1 MSPQFEG
8 KTLEEA
14 LEIAGQSLGVDR
26 YRLTYHVVLEKRGF
40 LGGIKRVVIEADVNE
55 EDSQQ
60 AAAPRESDRV
70 SEARP
75 ASQKSGPP
83 RSRGRR
89 GRGRDGSR
97 GEGRGEPRGGSERG
111 NRSATGNRGGR
122 QRDPVRADE
131 TEIGETAVPAPEQGP
146 QSAEAAAV
154 AEWCGRLVELS
165 NLQLDLRTFEDEQ
178 QISVRLYGRDRKR
191 ILEQNGSLM
200 DSLQVI
206 TNKALVG
213 RKIEKIIEF
222 DCEEFKGKRSDDL
235 GRQARNLADRVRV
248 DGREQL
254 LPAMTPIE
262 RRIVHLAL
270 QDDAQVTTESRG
282 EGFYKRVA
290 IIRRP
295 PGADLQR
302 EP

>member
-8 KTLEEA
+8 RTLEEA
-14 LEIAGQSLGVDR
+14 LASAGESLGVDR

-40 LGGIKRVVIEADVNE
+40 LGGVKKVVIEADVHDETPQPFTPPESERMPE
-55 EDSQQ
+55 EPRPPSSR
-60 AAAPRESDRV
+60 APE
-70 SEARP
+70 
-75 ASQKSGPP
+75 

-89 GRGRDGSR
+89 GRGREGVPRDSAQRGGQSPRGARGNGLGRSR
-97 GEGRGEPRGGSERG
+97 GPSEPVETDLGG
-111 NRSATGNRGGR
+111 
-122 QRDPVRADE
+122 V
-131 TEIGETAVPAPEQGP
+131 AVPAPDQGP
-146 QSAEAAAV
+146 QSPEAAAV
-154 AEWCGRLVELS
+154 AAWCARLVELS
-165 NLQLDLRTFEDEQ
+165 ALQLDLRTFEDDQ
-178 QISVRLYGRDRKR
+178 QISVRLYGRDRQR
-191 ILEQNGSLM
+191 VLEQNGSLM
-200 DSLQVI
+200 DSLQVL

-213 RKIEKIIEF
+213 RSVEKSIEF
-222 DCEEFKGKRSDDL
+222 DCDEFKEKRNADL
-235 GRQARNLADRVRV
+235 GKQAQTLADRVRA

-270 QDDAQVTTESRG
+270 QDDDEVTTESRG

-295 PGADLQR
+295 PALQP

>member
-1 MSPQFEG
+1 MSPQFDG
-8 KTLEEA
+8 RTLEEA
-14 LEIAGQSLGVDR
+14 LASAGESLGVDR

-40 LGGIKRVVIEADVNE
+40 LGGIKKVVIEADVNDE
-55 EDSQQ
+55 SAQQPPVREPERISSQSRP
-60 AAAPRESDRV
+60 AA
-70 SEARP
+70 ARP
-75 ASQKSGPP
+75 ASP

-97 GEGRGEPRGGSERG
+97 GESSNKAAG
-111 NRSATGNRGGR
+111 RSAGGER
-122 QRDPVRADE
+122 DEQRAGAGRKDE
-131 TEIGETAVPAPEQGP
+131 SDIGDVAIPAPDQEP
-146 QSAEAAAV
+146 QTPEAAAV
-154 AEWCGRLVELS
+154 AAWCRQLIELS
-165 NLQLDLRTFEDEQ
+165 NLELDLRTSEDDQ
-178 QISVRLYGRDRKR
+178 QISVLLYGRDRKR

-213 RKIEKIIEF
+213 RKVEKIIEF
-222 DCEEFKGKRSDDL
+222 DCEEFKGRRNDDL
-235 GRQARNLADRVRV
+235 GRQARSLADRVRA

-270 QDDAQVTTESRG
+270 QDDEQVTTESRG
-282 EGFYKRVA
+282 DGFYKRVA
-290 IIRRP
+290 IIRRQQEA
-295 PGADLQR
+295 GMQR

>member
-8 KTLEEA
+8 RTLEEA
-14 LEIAGQSLGVDR
+14 LASAGDSLGVDR

-40 LGGIKRVVIEADVNE
+40 LGGIKKVVIEADINDE
-55 EDSQQ
+55 TSQQ
-60 AAAPRESDRV
+60 PAPREAERISNE
-70 SEARP
+70 SRP
-75 ASQKSGPP
+75 ASPRSAPA

-89 GRGRDGSR
+89 GRGREGGRPEGSGR
-97 GEGRGEPRGGSERG
+97 EGRSAKGDRSERP
-111 NRSATGNRGGR
+111 RESRLHEAS
-122 QRDPVRADE
+122 D
-131 TEIGETAVPAPEQGP
+131 IGEVATPAPDQGP
-146 QSAEAAAV
+146 QTAEAAAV

-165 NLQLDLRTFEDEQ
+165 NLQLDLRTFEDDQ
-178 QISVRLYGRDRKR
+178 QISVRLYGRDRKLV
-191 ILEQNGSLM
+191 LEQNGALM

-213 RKIEKIIEF
+213 RQIEKIIEF
-222 DCEEFKGKRSDDL
+222 DCEEFKGKRNDDL
-235 GRQARNLADRVRV
+235 GKQARSVADRVRI

-270 QDDAQVTTESRG
+270 QDDEQVTTESRG

-290 IIRRP
+290 IIRRQRT
-295 PGADLQR
+295 ASLQR

>member
-1 MSPQFEG
+1 MSPQFDG
-8 KTLEEA
+8 RTLEEA
-14 LEIAGQSLGVDR
+14 LASAGESLGVDR

-40 LGGIKRVVIEADVNE
+40 LGGIKKVVIEADVNDE
-55 EDSQQ
+55 SAQQPPVREPERISSQSRP
-60 AAAPRESDRV
+60 AA
-70 SEARP
+70 ARP
-75 ASQKSGPP
+75 ASP

-97 GEGRGEPRGGSERG
+97 GEGSNKAAG
-111 NRSATGNRGGR
+111 RSAGGER
-122 QRDPVRADE
+122 DEQRAGAGRKDE
-131 TEIGETAVPAPEQGP
+131 SDIGDVAIPAPDQEP
-146 QSAEAAAV
+146 QTPEAAAV
-154 AEWCGRLVELS
+154 AAWCRQLIELS
-165 NLQLDLRTFEDEQ
+165 NLELDLRTSEDDQ
-178 QISVRLYGRDRKR
+178 QISVLLYGRDRKR

-213 RKIEKIIEF
+213 RKVEKIIEF
-222 DCEEFKGKRSDDL
+222 DCEEFKGRRNDDL
-235 GRQARNLADRVRV
+235 GRQARSLADRVRA

-270 QDDAQVTTESRG
+270 QDDEQVTTESRG
-282 EGFYKRVA
+282 DGFYKRVA
-290 IIRRP
+290 IIRRQQEA
-295 PGADLQR
+295 GMQR